1 MITQNVIE
9 DLLEQGKVNLSKE
22 SEKSLLK
29 DLEKFKYGT
38 IRNGLLKELF
48 KRTDTT
54 WLLKIDK
61 FELWLTPEG
70 WWKETCFLGTFPTST
85 CWKRLPLPEEVNGRF
100 QKYGPQ
106 IKLFEI
112 RAQIQGLEQNIK
124 DIRFELT
131 MRPEKKPILF
141 DRFLHKCKEL
151 RNIDPDNAELNLG
164 MNERPGELIAL
175 LNKNQ

>member
-1 MITQNVIE
+1 MQNVIE
-9 DLLEQGKVNLSKE
+9 DLLEQGRVNLSKE

-48 KRTDTT
+48 RRTDTT
-54 WLLKIDK
+54 WFLKIDK

-85 CWKRLPLPEEVNGRF
+85 GWRRLPLLEEVKDRF
-100 QKYGPQ
+100 QKYGSQ

-112 RAQIQGLEQNIK
+112 RAQIQGLEQNVK

-131 MRPEKKPILF
+131 MHPEKKLMLF
-141 DRFLHKCKEL
+141 GRLFQKCKEL
-151 RNIDPDNAELNLG
+151 RNIDPDNAELNPG
-164 MNERPGELIAL
+164 MNGRPGGLIAL
-175 LNKNQ
+175 LSKNL